1 MTISLN
7 YPVCSDAITN
17 QWKKRLNV
25 HWKKRHIYDVICP
38 LYIESLLIFLFK
50 IDIKANKLTLIFKF
64 KIQELHQYIYIRCNV
79 FSEIRNNAGNFFWIY
94 FFSF

>member
-1 MTISLN
+1 MSIE
-7 YPVCSDAITN
+7 
-17 QWKKRLNV
+17 KR
-25 HWKKRHIYDVICP
+25 RHIYDVICP

-79 FSEIRNNAGNFFWIY
+79 FSEIRITQANFFGSISLV
-94 FFSF
+94 FKPSLVL